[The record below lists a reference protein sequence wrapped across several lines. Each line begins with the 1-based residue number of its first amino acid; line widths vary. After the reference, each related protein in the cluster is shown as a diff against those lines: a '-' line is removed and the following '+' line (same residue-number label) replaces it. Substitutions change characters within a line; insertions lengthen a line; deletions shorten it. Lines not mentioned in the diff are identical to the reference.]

1 MIKILH
7 GLIQKLSLYFQGKMK
22 LTKLFRKDR
31 NNPQLLR
38 KLERL
43 QNRLNNSIDFSKHS
57 HYLRMASIKEH
68 SKKFKSILK
77 KPLK

>member
-1 MIKILH
+1 MISIFH
-7 GLIQKLSLYFQGKMK
+7 GLIQKLSLYIRRKMK

-38 KLERL
+38 KLEHL
-43 QNRLNNSIDFSKHS
+43 QNRLNNSIDFSKHNY
-57 HYLRMASIKEH
+57 YLRMANIKKY
-68 SKKFKSILK
+68 SRNFKSILK